1 MEKLVIEQAFWQG
14 KKVLVTGHTGFKG
27 SWLALWLQQLGA
39 EVLGVALAPELS
51 PNLFTE
57 AKVADKM
64 QSVFAD
70 INNLANLQKIVT
82 EFEPEIVVHMAAQAL
97 VRQSYK
103 DPVDTYQTNVMGTL
117 NVLES
122 IRCCSSVKAVVM
134 VTTDKCYDNK
144 EWVWPYREQDA
155 LGGYDPYSS
164 SKACAEILID
174 SYRRSFFAAENF
186 VAIAS
191 VRAGNV
197 IGGGDWSPDR
207 LIPDIVRAKQEKQ
220 PLEIRYP
227 TAIRPWQHVL
237 EPLSAYLLLGQAL
250 YEQGEQFASAW
261 NIGPNADGLKT
272 VEWIANKFKQA
283 WPDFDWQQQKNVEL
297 YEANTLKLD
306 CSKIQAQ
313 LNWFPKWSID
323 KSIELIIQWHDGFVR
338 GEDMKQVCLQQI
350 ALYQTAQ

>member
-1 MEKLVIEQAFWQG
+1 LEELVIEQAFWQG

-39 EVLGVALAPELS
+39 DVLGVALAPEIS

-70 INNLANLQKIVT
+70 INDLASLQKTVT
-82 EFEPEIVVHMAAQAL
+82 EFEPEVVVHMAAQAL

-103 DPVDTYQTNVMGTL
+103 DPIDTYQTNVMGTL
-117 NVLES
+117 NVLET
-122 IRCCSSVKAVVM
+122 IRSCASVKAAVM

-144 EWVWPYREQDA
+144 EWVWPYREQDT

-207 LIPDIVRAKQEKQ
+207 LIPDIIRAKQDKQ
-220 PLEIRYP
+220 TLEIRYP

-237 EPLSAYLLLGQAL
+237 EPLSAYLLLAQAL

-283 WPDFDWQQQKNVEL
+283 WPDFDWQQQKNVQL
-297 YEANTLKLD
+297 HEANTLKLD
-306 CSKIQAQ
+306 CSKIQTQ
-313 LNWFPKWSID
+313 LNWHPKWPID
-323 KSIELIIQWHDGFVR
+323 KSIELIIQWHDSFVR

-350 ALYQTAQ
+350 DLYQTAQ